1 MLHEIYIKTLRDPQI
16 FETEPL
22 LSLKVIQTSQNRGFF
37 TWVRSVFSA
46 EGWKHPKV
54 NFWPKPNMQIKA
66 HKTLLSLNVYHNSI
80 YFAVK
85 SLERLWSYQN
95 FKILKNEGES

>member
-37 TWVRSVFSA
+37 TWVRSV
-46 EGWKHPKV
+46 H
-54 NFWPKPNMQIKA
+54 Q
-66 HKTLLSLNVYHNSI
+66 
-80 YFAVK
+80 
-85 SLERLWSYQN
+85 
-95 FKILKNEGES
+95 KIFQR